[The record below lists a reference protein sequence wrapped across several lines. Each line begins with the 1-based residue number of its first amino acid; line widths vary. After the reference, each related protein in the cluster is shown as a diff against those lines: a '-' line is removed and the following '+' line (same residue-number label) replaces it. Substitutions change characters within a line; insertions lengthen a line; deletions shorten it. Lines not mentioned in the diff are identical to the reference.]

1 MVVRV
6 KLSDSLFPTVRCG
19 AGANEATSFVTDTN
33 LTIGNASVP
42 AGAYQRLRSILDYN
56 NQSYSVH
63 GVSHH
68 EGGSHDSIDQEVGQ
82 ALPTR
87 MWKIRRGLSRAG
99 LRRIPRDVSKI
110 SAPDL

>member
-68 EGGSHDSIDQEVGQ
+68 EGVAMIPSTKKLVKRCRQGCGRLEG
-82 ALPTR
+82 A
-87 MWKIRRGLSRAG
+87 SRE
-99 LRRIPRDVSKI
+99 RDCGEFPVM
-110 SAPDL
+110 